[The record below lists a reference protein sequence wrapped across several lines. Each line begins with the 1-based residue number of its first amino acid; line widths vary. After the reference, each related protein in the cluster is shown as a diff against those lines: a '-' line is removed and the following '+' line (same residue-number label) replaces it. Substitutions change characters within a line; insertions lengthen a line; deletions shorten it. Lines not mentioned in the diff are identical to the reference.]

1 MKSATSFFDL
11 HTVRKDIT
19 RFAPLWG
26 IYLIGGILIML
37 SSVSSSLPYHTAQN
51 VSETLAIFSI
61 INMIYAGLVAQLLF
75 GDLFN
80 SRLCNALHA
89 MPLRRETWFVSHIV
103 SGLAFSIV
111 PHVIGIVFLMPTLL
125 SYEYVG
131 LIWLLGMLLEY
142 LFFFG
147 LAVFSV
153 FCTGNRFA
161 MIAVY
166 AIANAASM
174 LAWLFITS
182 IYEPLLFGMTIDQE
196 PFQLLCPVFHL
207 CSFQHQDSFI
217 IFRQLNPGEMAR
229 SDMYRDYYTFE
240 SFGPAWSYLWILAIL
255 GVALLAVSL
264 ILYRRR
270 ALETAGDF
278 MAVRP
283 LAPVFSLIYTLTVGI
298 LFSAMGDLMIGDFS
312 IFLVVG
318 MIIGYFTSQM
328 LLQRTVKVF
337 KPKTFLKCGGIL
349 VLLLI
354 TMGLTWLDPLGISRY
369 VPEPERVKQVEV
381 DVQYGRT
388 EPITLTDEADIRAI
402 TELHKQIVDA
412 GRPVQSGVRLSVE
425 ITYTMKNGAKT
436 IRSYIIQQNS
446 PAYDTLKTYLS
457 RPEYILGYTDWESYV
472 NQVVKMD
479 VQPLDSLPKHKYK
492 ALLNAIKAD

>member
-1 MKSATSFFDL
+1 
-11 HTVRKDIT
+11 
-19 RFAPLWG
+19 
-26 IYLIGGILIML
+26 
-37 SSVSSSLPYHTAQN
+37 
-51 VSETLAIFSI
+51 
-61 INMIYAGLVAQLLF
+61 
-75 GDLFN
+75 
-80 SRLCNALHA
+80 
-89 MPLRRETWFVSHIV
+89 
-103 SGLAFSIV
+103 
-111 PHVIGIVFLMPTLL
+111 
-125 SYEYVG
+125 
-131 LIWLLGMLLEY
+131 
-142 LFFFG
+142 
-147 LAVFSV
+147 
-153 FCTGNRFA
+153 
-161 MIAVY
+161 
-166 AIANAASM
+166 
-174 LAWLFITS
+174 
-182 IYEPLLFGMTIDQE
+182 
-196 PFQLLCPVFHL
+196 
-207 CSFQHQDSFI
+207 
-217 IFRQLNPGEMAR
+217 
-229 SDMYRDYYTFE
+229 
-240 SFGPAWSYLWILAIL
+240 
-255 GVALLAVSL
+255 
-264 ILYRRR
+264 
-270 ALETAGDF
+270 

-436 IRSYIIQQNS
+436 IEIGER
-446 PAYDTLKTYLS
+446 
-457 RPEYILGYTDWESYV
+457 EGE
-472 NQVVKMD
+472 
-479 VQPLDSLPKHKYK
+479 
-492 ALLNAIKAD
+492 